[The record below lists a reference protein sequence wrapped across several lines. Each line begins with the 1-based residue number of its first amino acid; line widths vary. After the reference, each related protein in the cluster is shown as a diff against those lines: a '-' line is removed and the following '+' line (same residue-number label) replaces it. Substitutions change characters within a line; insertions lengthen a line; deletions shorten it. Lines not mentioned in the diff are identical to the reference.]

1 MNEAIAQ
8 ALGKDK
14 VIDITTAGRKSG
26 QPRRI
31 EIWFHYLDDELFITG
46 IPGPRGWLANLIA
59 NPQFTFH
66 LKESVQADV
75 PATAAPITEEAK
87 RREVFT
93 KIAERRTDGRAMDVE
108 AWVEGSPLVR
118 VELHAA
124 G

>member
-1 MNEAIAQ
+1 MNEAITQ

-14 VIDITTAGRKSG
+14 VIDITTMGRKSG

-46 IPGPRGWLANLIA
+46 IPGPRDWFANLIA

-93 KIAERRTDGRAMDVE
+93 KIAERRADGRAMDVE
-108 AWVEGSPLVR
+108 AWVQGSPLVQ

-124 G
+124 D

>member
-1 MNEAIAQ
+1 MNEAITQ
-8 ALGKDK
+8 ALAKDK
-14 VIDITTAGRKSG
+14 VIDITTTGRKSG

-46 IPGPRGWLANLIA
+46 IPGPRGWFANLIA

-108 AWVEGSPLVR
+108 AWVQGSPLVQ

>member
-1 MNEAIAQ
+1 MNEAITQ

-14 VIDITTAGRKSG
+14 VIDITTTGRRSG

-46 IPGPRGWLANLIA
+46 IPGPRDWFANLIA

-108 AWVEGSPLVR
+108 AWVEGSPLVQ